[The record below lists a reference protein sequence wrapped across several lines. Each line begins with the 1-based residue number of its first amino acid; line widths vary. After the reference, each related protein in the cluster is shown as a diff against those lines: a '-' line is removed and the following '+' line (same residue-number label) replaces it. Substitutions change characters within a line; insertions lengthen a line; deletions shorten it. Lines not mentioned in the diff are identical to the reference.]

1 MDRLRIQGGRPL
13 EGEVVA
19 AGAKNA
25 ALPILAAALLTD
37 EPLVLARVP
46 RLKDVETM
54 LRLLQ
59 YLGAEHEW
67 RPDGTLWIRMA
78 GEESST
84 APYDLVK
91 TMRASVLVLGPLA
104 ARRGVARVSLPG
116 GCAIGAR
123 PVDLH
128 LHALEALGAEISL
141 DHGYVEARCGRRL
154 RGGIVAFPAVTV
166 TGTENALMAAVLA
179 RGTTEIRNAAR
190 EPEVVAL
197 AGALNAM
204 GAKVEGA
211 GTSLL
216 RVQGVERLHGAT
228 LSVIPDRIEVG
239 TYLIAGAITGGKVTV
254 KGCVPDHLDA
264 LLAALAACGAGVER
278 GADSV
283 HVWGAGPLRPHD
295 VATAPYPGFPTDLQ
309 AQFLALLTQ
318 AEGTATVTET
328 IFENRFQHVLELQRM
343 GARIEIAG
351 SVARVHGPTRLQ
363 GAEVMSTDLRASA
376 CLVLAGL
383 VAEGETVVH
392 RVYHLDRGYEDLEG
406 KIRALGGRI
415 SRIRGTV

>member
-1 MDRLRIQGGRPL
+1 MDRLRIRGGVPL

-25 ALPILAAALLTD
+25 ALPILAASLLTD
-37 EPLVLARVP
+37 EPLLLRRVP
-46 RLKDVETM
+46 RLNDVETM

-59 YLGAEHEW
+59 YLGCEHEW
-67 RPDGTLWIRMA
+67 REDGALRVRLA

-91 TMRASVLVLGPLA
+91 TMRASVLVLGPLV
-104 ARRGVARVSLPG
+104 ARRETARVSLPG

-128 LHALEALGAEISL
+128 LQALGELGAEISL
-141 DHGYVEARCGRRL
+141 VHGYVEAS
-154 RGGIVAFPAVTV
+154 RGGRLHGAFLDFPSVTV

-179 RGTTEIRNAAR
+179 EGETEIRNAAR

-197 AGALNAM
+197 AEALRAM
-204 GAKVEGA
+204 GARIEGA
-211 GTSLL
+211 GTSVL
-216 RVQGVERLHGAT
+216 RIEGMERLHGAEI
-228 LSVIPDRIEVG
+228 SIVPDRIEAG
-239 TYLIAGAITGGKVTV
+239 TYLVAGAITGGAVTV
-254 KGCVPDHLDA
+254 RGCVPDHMDA
-264 LLAALAACGAGVER
+264 LLGTLASCGAGVER
-278 GADSV
+278 GPDSV
-283 HVWGAGPLRPHD
+283 HVWRAGPLRAED

-309 AQFLALLTQ
+309 AQFLALMTQ
-318 AEGTATVTET
+318 AEGTSTVTET

-343 GARIEIAG
+343 GARVEISG
-351 SVARVHGPTRLQ
+351 SAARVHGPTPLQ

-383 VAEGETVVH
+383 VAEGETMVH
-392 RVYHLDRGYEDLEG
+392 RIYHLDRGYEDLEG
-406 KIRALGGRI
+406 KLRSLGGRVV
-415 SRIRGTV
+415 RIR